1 SEISIKMMEIIESFE
16 SDFKCLNR
24 RQIRMMRV
32 IADSEL
38 ARRNQTV
45 AVPAGTTSTSTTEAV
60 EKDGCLWRKAMD
72 PAKLARDTVSRK
84 ANAEEVVVSS
94 FMVVIATKAQL
105 RTKTGRVN
113 LRLQATQ
120 YILRYALQAISLL
133 DSIREAIENGSQK
146 KLEVDVIDF
155 VFTSIRPVCTDLFY
169 LHLWKEL
176 KETMVKH
183 KFAYIDLEAFDKRCQ
198 TIFNS
203 PP

>member
-1 SEISIKMMEIIESFE
+1 FSAVFIAMMEIIESFE

-38 ARRNQTV
+38 ARRNQ
-45 AVPAGTTSTSTTEAV
+45 AQSAADSA
-60 EKDGCLWRKAMD
+60 EKEGCLWRKAMD

-120 YILRYALQAISLL
+120 YILRYALQAISML
-133 DSIREAIENGSQK
+133 DTIKESLESKTLMEMDIET
-146 KLEVDVIDF
+146 LDF
-155 VFTSIRPVCTDLFY
+155 LFTSIRPVCTDLFY
-169 LHLWKEL
+169 LHLWKDL
-176 KETMVKH
+176 KE
-183 KFAYIDLEAFDKRCQ
+183 AFMRHHFHRGVLKEFDDRIQ
-198 TIFNS
+198 TIFHS

>member
-1 SEISIKMMEIIESFE
+1 VSIAMMEIIESFE

-38 ARRNQTV
+38 AGLDKPCSLQRRNQ
-45 AVPAGTTSTSTTEAV
+45 AQSSAEPA
-60 EKDGCLWRKAMD
+60 EKEGCLWRKAMD

-133 DSIREAIENGSQK
+133 DSIREGIENGSEK
-146 KLEVDVIDF
+146 ALERDKFDYI
-155 VFTSIRPVCTDLFY
+155 FTSIRPVCTDLFY

-183 KFAYIDLEAFDKRCQ
+183 HVDRTFLQDLDIRIQ
-198 TIFNS
+198 SIFSS

>member
-1 SEISIKMMEIIESFE
+1 RTKAMMEIIESFE

-38 ARRNQTV
+38 ARRNQSAPEV
-45 AVPAGTTSTSTTEAV
+45 DPAQNE
-60 EKDGCLWRKAMD
+60 GCLWRKAMD

-133 DSIREAIENGSQK
+133 DSIKEAIENGSQK
-146 KLEVDVIDF
+146 KVEVDTVDF

-176 KETMVKH
+176 KEAMMKH
-183 KFAYIDLEAFDKRCQ
+183 KFSAIDIEASDRKCQ
-198 TIFNS
+198 TIFNT
-203 PP
+203 PQ